1 MHDRAIEAIVRR
13 REQRSVDFE
22 TLMSWRVRRIL
33 LVSSMYDAFSFQEDA
48 SLTERLF
55 SEYLDLNLRYAP
67 TVVRASTAAE
77 ALELLR
83 QGGFDLVVS
92 MARIGDAD
100 VREFVR
106 AVREI
111 DAEIPVKLLAGNA
124 RELAALEAE
133 NATAFGERLFVWS
146 GDVRL
151 LLAMVKSTEDRM
163 NAAHDSR
170 TAGVPNLILI
180 EDSVRFYS
188 SYLPLLY
195 TELMAHSQAL
205 MADGLNSSQKL
216 LRMRARPKI
225 LLATSYEEG
234 ETLFR
239 EFRDHVMGVILDASF
254 PRGGKVDDGAGMAFA
269 RLVRAE
275 APDRPILM
283 QSSEAENA
291 AEIERL
297 GGSFIDKTS
306 PTLLQDLRRFL
317 REYLGFAEFVFRS
330 PDGAMIAA
338 ASDLRTLQERIAEV
352 PIESLLYHG
361 GRNDFSTWLMNRTEF
376 ELARDLRPQRV
387 EDFRDPEDMRG
398 HLVAALERHRDR
410 SRAGVIA
417 DFSSATFE
425 GKSGFAR
432 IGSGSLGGK
441 GRGLAFVH
449 ALLEDYE
456 IGERFPSVEISV
468 PPTAVLATDVFD
480 RFMAD
485 NDLVTVALGG
495 ADDAEI
501 ARRFAAAALP
511 VDALAALRTFLAR
524 VDYPLAVRS
533 SSLLEDGAHQPF
545 AGVYQTCMIP
555 NNGEDI
561 EARLA
566 QLSAAVKRVYAS
578 TYFESAKA
586 YIAATS
592 NRLEEEKMAIAI
604 QQIVGRRYGDY
615 LYPLVAGV
623 ARSHNFYP
631 MKEMRSEDGIA
642 SAVLGLGKAVV
653 DGGRCVRFS
662 PRHAERLYQFAT
674 PEESLRTAPSELLAL
689 DMRAAPW
696 TRCEAAEADTNIVAL
711 GLDVAE
717 AHGTLHAVGSV
728 YDAASHA
735 VYDGI
740 SRSGPRLV
748 TLAGVL
754 KGGVFPLAEVLSFLL
769 EVGGAAFSCPVEIEF
784 AADLRQG
791 PREKHQFGF
800 LQIRPVIVGGGS
812 GRIHLAGV
820 AREDAICVSDAALG
834 NGPIA
839 GVADLVYV
847 PVASFERSKTAEVA
861 REIGIV
867 NGRLVAEGRPYALV
881 GPGRWGSAD
890 HWLGIPVSWGQ
901 ISRAACIVE
910 TDMHDIKVEPSQGSH
925 FFQNMTSLGVAYL
938 TVNFDQVGGHLDLPW
953 LDAQPAQAEL
963 RYVRH
968 LRFDAPLD
976 IAVDGRAKRGV
987 IMKPGRGFGP

>member
-1 MHDRAIEAIVRR
+1 MQDRAIEAIVRR
-13 REQRSVDFE
+13 REQKSVDFE

-55 SEYLDLNLRYAP
+55 SEYLDLNLRSAP

-92 MARIGDAD
+92 MARVGDSD
-100 VREFVR
+100 VRDLVR
-106 AVREI
+106 AIREI
-111 DAEIPVKLLAGNA
+111 DAGIPVKLLAGNA
-124 RELAALEAE
+124 RELQSLEIE
-133 NATAFGERLFVWS
+133 GATAFGERVFVWS

-163 NAAHDSR
+163 NAAHDSA
-170 TAGVPNLILI
+170 TAGVPNLIVV
-180 EDSVRFYS
+180 EDNVRFYS
-188 SYLPLLY
+188 SYLPMLY

-205 MADGLNSSQKL
+205 MSDGLNSSQRL

-225 LLATSYEEG
+225 LLATSYEEA
-234 ETLFR
+234 EALFR
-239 EFRDHVMGVILDASF
+239 EFREHVMGVIVDASF
-254 PRGGKVDDGAGMAFA
+254 PRGGREDDGAGLAFA

-283 QSSEAENA
+283 QSSDERNA
-291 AEIERL
+291 AEIEAL
-297 GGSFIDKTS
+297 GGAFINKTS
-306 PTLLQDLRRFL
+306 PTLLQELRRFL
-317 REYLGFAEFVFRS
+317 REYLGFAEFVFRTS
-330 PDGAMIAA
+330 DGAMIAA
-338 ASDLRTLQERIAEV
+338 AGDLRSLQERIAEV

-361 GRNDFSTWLMNRTEF
+361 ARNDFSTWLMNRTEF
-376 ELARDLRPQRV
+376 GLARDLRPHRV
-387 EDFRDPEDMRG
+387 EDFRNPEEMRR
-398 HLVAALERHRDR
+398 HLVAALERHRDK
-410 SRAGVIA
+410 SRAGVVA

-432 IGSGSLGGK
+432 IGGGSLGGK

-449 ALLEDYE
+449 ALLEEYE
-456 IGERFPSVEISV
+456 IGERFPDVEIAV

-485 NDLVTVALGG
+485 NRLTDVVLGG

-501 ARRFAAAALP
+501 ARRFSAAALP
-511 VDALAALRTFLAR
+511 EDTLAALRTFLAR
-524 VDYPLAVRS
+524 VEYPLAVRS

-555 NNGEDI
+555 NNAAQP

-566 QLSAAVKRVYAS
+566 QLAAAIRRVYAS
-578 TYFESAKA
+578 TYFAAARA

-592 NRLEEEKMAIAI
+592 NRLEEEKMAIVI

-615 LYPLVAGV
+615 VYPLVAGV
-623 ARSHNFYP
+623 ARSYDFYP
-631 MKEMRSEDGIA
+631 MREMRSEDGVV

-662 PRHAERLYQFAT
+662 PRHPERLYQFSSPDDA
-674 PEESLRTAPSELLAL
+674 LRSAPSELLAL

-696 TRCEAAEADTNIVAL
+696 TRCESAEADTNIVAL

-717 AHGTLHAVGSV
+717 AHGTLHLMGSV
-728 YDAASHA
+728 YDASSHA

-740 SRSGPRLV
+740 SRPGPRLV
-748 TLAGVL
+748 TMSGVL
-754 KGGVFPLAEVLSFLL
+754 KGGVFPLADVLSFLID
-769 EVGGAAFSCPVEIEF
+769 VGGAAFSCPVEIEF
-784 AADLRQG
+784 AADLRAA
-791 PREKHQFGF
+791 PRGKHQFGF
-800 LQIRPVIVGGGS
+800 LQIRPVIVGGAT
-812 GRIHLAGV
+812 GRVHLEGIAP
-820 AREDAICVSDAALG
+820 ADAICLSSSALG
-834 NGPIA
+834 NGAIA
-839 GVADLVYV
+839 GVADVVYV
-847 PVASFERSKTAEVA
+847 PAATFDRARTADVAG
-861 REIGIV
+861 EIGKI
-867 NGRLVAEGRPYALV
+867 NGRLAAEGRAYALI

-890 HWLGIPVSWGQ
+890 HWLGIPVSWAQ

-910 TDMHDIKVEPSQGSH
+910 TDMHDIRIEPSQGSH

-938 TVNFDQVGGHLDLPW
+938 TVNVGEVGGHLDLGW
-953 LDAQPAQAEL
+953 LDAQPAETEL

-968 LRFDAPLD
+968 VRFDAPLEV
-976 IAVDGRAKRGV
+976 AVDGRGKRGV
-987 IMKPGRGFGP
+987 IMKPGRGPTP